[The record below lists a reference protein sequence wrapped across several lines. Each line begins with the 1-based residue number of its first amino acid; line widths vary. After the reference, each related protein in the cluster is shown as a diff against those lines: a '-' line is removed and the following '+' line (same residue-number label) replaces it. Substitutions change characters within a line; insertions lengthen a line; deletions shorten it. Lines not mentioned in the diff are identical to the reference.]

1 MLDFLSILFLSF
13 PKEQSS
19 ELDAPV
25 IHGVDLAQG
34 AQLLRRGGRRLLDG
48 KIADG
53 EAGVSRHFLNRG
65 GRVNGFQNQL
75 AFVHG
80 EDAQRGDNVGYV
92 TPRGDEIHL
101 SGEGALIVLGAPDD
115 RAPCRRNEHRA
126 ARAAREANLGLVVS
140 PMTEALT

>member
-1 MLDFLSILFLSF
+1 MLRKSMGSISRSAR
-13 PKEQSS
+13 SS
-19 ELDAPV
+19 SAW
-25 IHGVDLAQG
+25 G
-34 AQLLRRGGRRLLDG
+34 AAWLLDG

-80 EDAQRGDNVGYV
+80 EHAQRGDNVGYV

-101 SGEGALIVLGAPDD
+101 SA
-115 RAPCRRNEHRA
+115 
-126 ARAAREANLGLVVS
+126 
-140 PMTEALT
+140 